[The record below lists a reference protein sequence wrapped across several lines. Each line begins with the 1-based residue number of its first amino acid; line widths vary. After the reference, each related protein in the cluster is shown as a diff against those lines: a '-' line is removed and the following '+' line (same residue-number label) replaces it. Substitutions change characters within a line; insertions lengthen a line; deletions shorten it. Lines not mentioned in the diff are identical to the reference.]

1 MCFGVPGCFGA
12 LRARFQAGSFTT
24 DGTIRE
30 FGVYRGWFSVYGVNL
45 PRGESISRKVR
56 GPERNLPRWESISRT
71 VRSPKRNR
79 PRRGPISRKVQIP
92 EGEPS
97 TLEACI
103 ADGSGIRGRTVHAGG
118 RYHGRFGVQSGT
130 FHAGDQYRG
139 WFNVDGLN
147 RPC

>member
-56 GPERNLPRWESISRT
+56 GPERNLPRYGHESRM
-71 VRSPKRNR
+71 VRAS
-79 PRRGPISRKVQIP
+79 G
-92 EGEPS
+92 GEPS
-97 TLEACI
+97 TVEV
-103 ADGSGIRGRTVHAGG
+103 DFMEGSGSRAEPSTLGVNITDGAESKAEPSTQRADIAEGSDTRGRTVHVGG
-118 RYHGRFGVQSGT
+118 MYRGRFGYQ
-130 FHAGDQYRG
+130 
-139 WFNVDGLN
+139 WLN
-147 RPC
+147 HPR